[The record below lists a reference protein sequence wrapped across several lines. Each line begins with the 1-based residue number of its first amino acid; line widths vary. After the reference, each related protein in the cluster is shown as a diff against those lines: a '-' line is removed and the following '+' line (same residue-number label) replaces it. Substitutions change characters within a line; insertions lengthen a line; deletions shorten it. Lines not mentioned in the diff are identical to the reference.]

1 MRRIEKAVG
10 LVPRMLTRLA
20 AFNDSARQAGVD
32 TVSSREDTKS
42 PKESTLSLFRNNTE
56 TPPPQHDDSAEMTT
70 KGKLR
75 SAKAVVEA
83 HGLHARHY
91 PTILRTEEY
100 SNWNEYISHLVHKV
114 ARQVITPGNVKS
126 RYELV
131 EEHIWNDKFLMKV
144 WKLGLSKQTCTGLAG
159 AAVSSKVQNLRKQ
172 ELAKANNAM
181 ASASSKPLSLS
192 VPMIASCPRRVVG
205 HPGFLGEAQSSTRI
219 ATPNVSVRPGSMND
233 TTTTEQSKVDQVN
246 TKKAQASAEVPR
258 TSSVLRSSL
267 HLPPTQLPSTL
278 SSDAQIKLHSKLPAA
293 NLSKQSLAASSA
305 RSSSPTI
312 ARTDVSPRTSI
323 TPPAETPT
331 VIAAAE
337 RTDIPISKT
346 PTAIV
351 AKPAIERNSM
361 TSTKL
366 TPTHVWS
373 EQQNAISEQ
382 TRATARSHFDALIA
396 SYFPEGAGARYSQP
410 VAAKVAEAPRSL
422 PSATDQ
428 SYIPRVT
435 PSDSL
440 EIKSPSPLAVLP
452 PKTAQA
458 LPTNDRAQEIGAT
471 CGDLQNHE
479 YEWKSR
485 RKVTSSEL
493 ENNLATAKE
502 SRSLKSP
509 AKRPREE
516 EEGDLRIVRSINEY
530 DDTSP
535 ARTNL
540 YLESPLKKHKLE
552 ISEGIEQQT
561 TRGTPM
567 DTPELDCLIR
577 ALSTTGQLQP
587 DHDVVIS
594 ITGAPTR
601 ESIVSKIAETFEF
614 NRLAPTALLFGF
626 VPETNVILALT
637 SSTNV
642 RGWVKLSSKPAHYD
656 LPTIFLV
663 NAPCDKVNYKLEI
676 NHLRC
681 PSAKRK

>member
-1 MRRIEKAVG
+1 
-10 LVPRMLTRLA
+10 
-20 AFNDSARQAGVD
+20 
-32 TVSSREDTKS
+32 
-42 PKESTLSLFRNNTE
+42 
-56 TPPPQHDDSAEMTT
+56 
-70 KGKLR
+70 
-75 SAKAVVEA
+75 
-83 HGLHARHY
+83 
-91 PTILRTEEY
+91 
-100 SNWNEYISHLVHKV
+100 
-114 ARQVITPGNVKS
+114 
-126 RYELV
+126 
-131 EEHIWNDKFLMKV
+131 
-144 WKLGLSKQTCTGLAG
+144 
-159 AAVSSKVQNLRKQ
+159 
-172 ELAKANNAM
+172 
-181 ASASSKPLSLS
+181 
-192 VPMIASCPRRVVG
+192 
-205 HPGFLGEAQSSTRI
+205 
-219 ATPNVSVRPGSMND
+219 MND
-233 TTTTEQSKVDQVN
+233 TTIAEQSKVDQVN

-351 AKPAIERNSM
+351 AKPAIERNPT
-361 TSTKL
+361 TSKL
-366 TPTHVWS
+366 TPTRVWS

-410 VAAKVAEAPRSL
+410 VAAKVAEAPQSL

-471 CGDLQNHE
+471 SGDLQNHE

-502 SRSLKSP
+502 PRSLKSP

-516 EEGDLRIVRSINEY
+516 EEGDLRFVRYTNEY

-540 YLESPLKKHKLE
+540 YLESPLKNTSLKFL
-552 ISEGIEQQT
+552 
-561 TRGTPM
+561 
-567 DTPELDCLIR
+567 
-577 ALSTTGQLQP
+577 
-587 DHDVVIS
+587 
-594 ITGAPTR
+594 R
-601 ESIVSKIAETFEF
+601 ESSNRRREVLPWTLPNWTVSSE
-614 NRLAPTALLFGF
+614 
-626 VPETNVILALT
+626 
-637 SSTNV
+637 
-642 RGWVKLSSKPAHYD
+642 HY
-656 LPTIFLV
+656 LQQV
-663 NAPCDKVNYKLEI
+663 NCSQI
-676 NHLRC
+676 TT
-681 PSAKRK
+681 